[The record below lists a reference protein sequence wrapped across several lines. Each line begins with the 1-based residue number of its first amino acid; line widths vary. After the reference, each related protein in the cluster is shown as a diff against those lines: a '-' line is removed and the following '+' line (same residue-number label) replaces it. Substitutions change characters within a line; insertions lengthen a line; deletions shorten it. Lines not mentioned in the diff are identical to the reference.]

1 MDPAGPH
8 SEVSRVGSDDR
19 FVLWGAIVLA
29 LAACLPYMFAVEP
42 QLTDYA
48 SHLARYHVMFES
60 GQNPVIDGFYQFQW
74 ILAGNLGADLLM
86 VPLGHVLGVERAA
99 WLIGFTLPPLTGLAV
114 ITVEWTLRRRVG
126 VGSLLALVT
135 VWSPAMHLGFFNYCL
150 ALALALFAFAL
161 WVSLENWRWRTLVF
175 VPIGLV
181 VWLCHLAGWGVLGVL
196 VFGYE
201 WSRSKS
207 WRAFLTPWPLFAP
220 FLLFFI
226 TSGNPGL
233 QYGSHPMAY
242 KTGIWF
248 KALRDQ
254 SMRLDIAT
262 LVILLGAILLALR
275 ARRIDGRLGWAA
287 LMLFALTLIVPRH
300 LGGGDYADYR
310 LIAVALMIGCLAIE
324 WRVPRWVLVL
334 AAGLFLVRLM
344 VTNVAWHQSSQRLE
358 EGLAAL
364 DMLPRGAKVA
374 GAVGTPVSL
383 WGSNPLEHAPS
394 YATVRRD
401 ALVNSH
407 FAVPGIH
414 MLEIKGGGAG
424 FLDPSQRILWQ
435 KGQPI
440 DLTTFE
446 PARQADYLWYFGDR
460 QPDRLPDGAQVL
472 HSTSHSLL
480 LRLANPADRR

>member
-1 MDPAGPH
+1 MDLAGPRP
-8 SEVSRVGSDDR
+8 SVSQIGGDDR
-19 FVLWGAIVLA
+19 VVLWSAIVLA
-29 LAACLPYMFAVEP
+29 LAACLPYLFAVEP

-48 SHLARYHVMFES
+48 SHLARYHVMFEA
-60 GQNPVIDGFYQFQW
+60 GQNPVIDGYYLFHW
-74 ILAGNLGADLLM
+74 IITGNLGADLLM
-86 VPLGHVLGVERAA
+86 VPLGQLLGVERAA

-114 ITVEWTLRRRVG
+114 ITVEWTLRRRIG

-135 VWSPAMHLGFFNYCL
+135 VWSPAMILGFFNFCL

-161 WVSLENWRWRTLVF
+161 WVRLETWRWRPVVF
-175 VPIGLV
+175 IPIGLAI
-181 VWLCHLAGWGVLGVL
+181 WICHLAAWGVLGVL

-201 WSRSKS
+201 WSRNKS
-207 WRAFLTPWPLFAP
+207 WRAFIAPWPLFAP
-220 FLLFFI
+220 FLLFFV

-233 QYGSHPMAY
+233 QYGERPFAY

-254 SMRLDIAT
+254 SKWLDVTA
-262 LVILLGAILLALR
+262 LFVLLSVIWAALR

-310 LIAVALMIGCLAIE
+310 LIAVALMIGSLAID
-324 WRVPRWVLVL
+324 WKVPRWLLVL
-334 AAGLFLVRLM
+334 AAGLFLARLA
-344 VTNVAWHQSSQRLE
+344 VTSVAWHQSSQKLE

-364 DMLPRGAKVA
+364 ELLPRGARVA
-374 GAVGTPVSL
+374 GAVVTPVSL

-414 MLEIKGGGAG
+414 MLELKGGGAG

-440 DLTTFE
+440 DLAVFE

-460 QPDRLPDGAQVL
+460 QPDRLPQGAQVL
-472 HSTSHSLL
+472 HQTPHSLL
-480 LRLANPADRR
+480 LRLANPVYRR